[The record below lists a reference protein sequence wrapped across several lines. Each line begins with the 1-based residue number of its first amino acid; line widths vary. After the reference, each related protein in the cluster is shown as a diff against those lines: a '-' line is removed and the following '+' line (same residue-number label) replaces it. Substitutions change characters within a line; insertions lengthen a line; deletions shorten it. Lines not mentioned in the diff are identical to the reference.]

1 MPIQLTVKGKQ
12 KTYKKF
18 NSAVNAVAKAKG
30 ISKERAAA
38 YVATVDRKQ
47 HPKKK

>member
-1 MPIQLTVKGKQ
+1 MPIDLTIKGKQ

-18 NSAVNAVAKAKG
+18 NSAVTAVAKAKG

-38 YVATVDRKQ
+38 YVSTVDRKQ
-47 HPKKK
+47 NKKK